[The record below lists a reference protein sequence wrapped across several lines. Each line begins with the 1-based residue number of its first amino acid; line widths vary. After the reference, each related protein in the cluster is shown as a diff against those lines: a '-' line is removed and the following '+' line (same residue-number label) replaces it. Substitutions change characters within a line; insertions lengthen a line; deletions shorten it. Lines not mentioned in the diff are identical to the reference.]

1 MTKYNLKGVS
11 TGFADSCGGSRNIQ
25 YYDWVFYNDSDTDT
39 VQIALDPNYLD
50 FLTSNEPG
58 QDDCPESRA
67 SLYLYEGSLVPAS
80 VISDSQKNLPTYSS
94 HQVYEGGWIE
104 LAPNSSAVF
113 QTNYYNPQSNK
124 EPMAASNAAM
134 MQVLNLST
142 GAWTGVNTISS
153 PIGTDN
159 QIMNVQAGLYG
170 TVSNSNAISYA
181 LNSPANSQF
190 SSDIQYFVVD
200 AGGADINTE
209 HISLALTSSIGTSS
223 VGMEDSSSTQ
233 LKGLDS
239 PRTSLSLQNADRIK
253 GTASSEILNGYQG
266 NDFLNGIGGDD
277 LLLGDKGHDILVGGH
292 GRDFL
297 DGGRGADHL
306 TGSQGAD
313 YFVLVQ
319 CLGGRADTITDFAR
333 KSDKLVFSTSSL
345 GLDQKS
351 DPYTVLRLESSRT
364 SQAKGI
370 GPTLVYNSNTNAL
383 FYDRDGIETSSESS
397 IIAYMNS
404 APKLSSILLY

>member
-1 MTKYNLKGVS
+1 MAYPWGQVRYLMMTKYNLKGVS
-11 TGFADSCGGSRNIQ
+11 TGFADSCGGSQNIQ

-104 LAPNSSAVF
+104 LSPNSSAVF

-223 VGMEDSSSTQ
+223 
-233 LKGLDS
+233 
-239 PRTSLSLQNADRIK
+239 ADRIK

-333 KSDKLVFSTSSL
+333 KSDKLVFSASSL